1 MKTATKPE
9 TGELPEAASRDQD
22 PEDTDE
28 PNEVNPYAPP
38 DEADLG
44 STLENV
50 AEAMDTMVMKA
61 LKPAEVGLKPL
72 SDVEE

>member
-1 MKTATKPE
+1 MCIRDRSETAPR
-9 TGELPEAASRDQD
+9 AADE
-22 PEDTDE
+22 EDIDE
-28 PNEVNPYAPP
+28 PDEVNPYAPP

-72 SDVEE
+72 SDVQE